1 MKLLVLGGALLVAT
15 VGIAQAQDLAAGEQ
29 SFRKCGPCHSVG
41 EDARNKIGP
50 VLNGIDGRK
59 SGTAADYNYSEANKK
74 SEITWNEET
83 FKEYI
88 SNPMTRIPGTKM
100 AFAGI
105 KNEKE
110 IADLWGYLKQF
121 KADGSK

>member
-1 MKLLVLGGALLVAT
+1 MRLLVLGGALLAAT
-15 VGIAQAQDLAAGEQ
+15 VGIAHAQDLAAGEQ
-29 SFRKCGPCHSVG
+29 SFRKCSPCHSVG

-50 VLNGIDGRK
+50 VLNGIEGRK
-59 SGTAADYNYSEANKK
+59 SGTAPDYNYSDANKK
-74 SEITWNEET
+74 AEITWNEAS

-88 SNPMTRIPGTKM
+88 QNPMQRVPGTKM

-105 KNEKE
+105 KNDKE